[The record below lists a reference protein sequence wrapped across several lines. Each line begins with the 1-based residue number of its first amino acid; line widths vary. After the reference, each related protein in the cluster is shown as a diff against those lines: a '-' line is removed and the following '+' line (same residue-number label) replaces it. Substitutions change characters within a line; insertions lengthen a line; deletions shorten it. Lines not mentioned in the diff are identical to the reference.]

1 MANIIAY
8 FRKRHHTIY
17 SLIVS
22 VLLALWFNGISGIL
36 NYYLPD
42 RGLYLSLL
50 LAIIPLIIFIVDD
63 GNLDEL
69 YKPPERVYAGLS
81 AAANRSANNSNFVAD
96 MNEKFR
102 GRNIKQN

>member
-8 FRKRHHTIY
+8 YRKHHHTIY

-22 VLLALWFNGISGIL
+22 VLLALWFNGITGLL
-36 NYYLPD
+36 NYFLPD

-50 LAIIPLIIFIVDD
+50 IALIPLIIFLIDD

-69 YKPPERVYAGLS
+69 YKPPERAYAAISGTITQ
-81 AAANRSANNSNFVAD
+81 D
-96 MNEKFR
+96 MPQRYTTVK
-102 GRNIKQN
+102 GG